1 MRDRLSGSVGPVP
14 TDPAADFAASSCMD
28 IAASIWFMTWN
39 TDMRMHW
46 PVPCQVYYKSREY
59 DGSGEKFL
67 RRTRGEICICSV
79 YCMAH
84 TRLLC
89 RSLLC
94 AASAL
99 PACRKTMNREV
110 RHVSEMLHAPD
121 AWDTL
126 LSGYTESAGSPGKIL
141 SNHARICYNG
151 GILQKSGN

>member
-1 MRDRLSGSVGPVP
+1 
-14 TDPAADFAASSCMD
+14 
-28 IAASIWFMTWN
+28 MTWD
-39 TDMRMHW
+39 TGMRMHW

-59 DGSGEKFL
+59 DGSGEKIL

-89 RSLLC
+89 RFLLR

-99 PACRKTMNREV
+99 PARRKTMNREV

-126 LSGYTESAGSPGKIL
+126 LSGYTESARGPGKFL

-151 GILQKSGN
+151 GMDQKSGWHLAKSGSAHGGEQT